1 MIIRV
6 KIYKQTVIMY
16 TFAYE
21 LTLYYLHALGLRED
35 EDEYKIR
42 NVVNECDIEDRIG
55 AIANSMESKIRKQDG
70 EDHSE
75 NWRARREAYT
85 SICDHFF
92 EFVYGRS
99 WTFDIEGDRVPDDLP
114 EFFRDLFTGSE
125 ADCGREAD
133 WGREADYISHALKTS
148 HDPEILQLINNMH
161 PGDIRTLDIQAR
173 QYIFVYCYEHG
184 INIGL
189 Y

>member
-35 EDEYKIR
+35 EDEYKIQ
-42 NVVNECDIEDRIG
+42 NVVNECDIEDRIS

-99 WTFDIEGDRVPDDLP
+99 WTFDIEGDRVPEDLSD
-114 EFFRDLFTGSE
+114 FFRDLFTSE
-125 ADCGREAD
+125 ADN
-133 WGREADYISHALKTS
+133 GREADYGREADCISHALKTS
-148 HDPEILQLINNMH
+148 HDPDILQLINNMH

-189 Y
+189 H

>member
-1 MIIRV
+1 
-6 KIYKQTVIMY
+6 MY

-35 EDEYKIR
+35 EDEYKIQ
-42 NVVNECDIEDRIG
+42 NVVNECDIEDKIG
-55 AIANSMESKIRKQDG
+55 TIAHSMESKIRKQDG

-99 WTFDIEGDRVPDDLP
+99 WTFDIEGDRVPGDLSD
-114 EFFRDLFTGSE
+114 FFSDLFTSE

-133 WGREADYISHALKTS
+133 YGSEADYGREADCISHALKTS
-148 HDPEILQLINNMH
+148 HDPDILQLLNNMH
-161 PGDIRTLDIQAR
+161 PGDIKTLDIQAR

-189 Y
+189 H